1 MKAIFEHLPDEILL
15 IICQYLSQ
23 YHIIWAFFN
32 LNNRL
37 NCTISQFCQ
46 SLFISH
52 ANSYSHTDRRR
63 LLPIIGP
70 YLQSLTIKSI
80 DLSSSQISLA
90 SNIQELTFIQT
101 QPHSIPVILQY
112 IKLT

>member
-1 MKAIFEHLPDEILL
+1 MKAIFERLPDEILL

-52 ANSYSHTDRRR
+52 TNSHSYTNTDRRR

-101 QPHSIPVILQY
+101 QPHPIPVIL
-112 IKLT
+112 

>member
-52 ANSYSHTDRRR
+52 ANSHRRQ

-70 YLQSLTIKSI
+70 YLRSLTIKSI

-101 QPHSIPVILQY
+101 QSQPIPVILQY